1 MGLVWSKAV
10 EGEKMEPTRFVEVTF
25 EHEDDNHNVDFE
37 DLYKDDS
44 RDGDTDDVS
53 SNDNYDRMSNLICLY
68 VHNMILKVTSTA
80 AAKMLNIFPRKG
92 CIAEVI
98 AVMVFQDDLFLPKNV
113 KKSVLDNDAIT
124 KSAN

>member
-1 MGLVWSKAV
+1 
-10 EGEKMEPTRFVEVTF
+10 MEPTRFVEVTF

-53 SNDNYDRMSNLICLY
+53 SNDKYDRMSNYMFISSQ
-68 VHNMILKVTSTA
+68 HDLKVTSTA

-98 AVMVFQDDLFLPKNV
+98 SMKE
-113 KKSVLDNDAIT
+113 KKS
-124 KSAN
+124 

>member
-1 MGLVWSKAV
+1 
-10 EGEKMEPTRFVEVTF
+10 
-25 EHEDDNHNVDFE
+25 
-37 DLYKDDS
+37 
-44 RDGDTDDVS
+44 
-53 SNDNYDRMSNLICLY
+53 
-68 VHNMILKVTSTA
+68 MILKVTSTA

-113 KKSVLDNDAIT
+113 KKSALDNDAIT